1 MKKENDKI
9 AQATRRLKKHYRGN
23 ILFLAL
29 FFLLV
34 LFRLLPFFGVGQP
47 VSVTLERYAIMIP
60 IIAIPLSLK
69 YFASRLKGISR
80 PAEAATAIKIYK
92 SASYLR
98 LYTLSTVTLAFII
111 LYGYSGNMNFFWLTA
126 VLFVVFLY
134 CNPSYQELD
143 NMTKEP
149 EEEAPEGSEGNEENE
164 GNEGNEAAG
173 EKYPKNEA
181 GGEEHPEEEMA
192 EKTHLLSDEKVEKV
206 GEVSASNY
214 IERRNE
220 IVGK

>member
-1 MKKENDKI
+1 MKNKNDKI
-9 AQATRRLKKHYRGN
+9 AQATRHLKKHYRGN

-34 LFRLLPFFGVGQP
+34 LFRLLPFFGMEQP

-69 YFASRLKGISR
+69 YFANRLKGVTR
-80 PAEAATAIKIYK
+80 PAEATTAIKVYK

-98 LYTLSTVTLAFII
+98 LYTLSTVTLAFIV
-111 LYGYSGNMNFFWLTA
+111 LYGYSGNMNFFWLTV

-149 EEEAPEGSEGNEENE
+149 EKEVPEESEK
-164 GNEGNEAAG
+164 NEAAG
-173 EKYPKNEA
+173 EEYQENEA
-181 GGEEHPEEEMA
+181 GGEEYPEEEMT
-192 EKTHLLSDEKVEKV
+192 EKTHLLGNEEVEKEE
-206 GEVSASNY
+206 GVSASN
-214 IERRNE
+214 
-220 IVGK
+220 

>member
-1 MKKENDKI
+1 MKNENDKI
-9 AQATRRLKKHYRGN
+9 AQAIRHLKKHYRGN
-23 ILFLAL
+23 ILFLAF

-34 LFRLLPFFGVGQP
+34 LFRLLPFFEVEQP

-69 YFASRLKGISR
+69 YFASRLKGIPR
-80 PAEAATAIKIYK
+80 PAEAATAIKVYK

-98 LYTLSTVTLAFII
+98 LYTLSTVTLAFIV
-111 LYGYSGNMNFFWLTA
+111 LYGYSGNMNFFWLTV

-149 EEEAPEGSEGNEENE
+149 EKEVPERE
-164 GNEGNEAAG
+164 GNEGNEASG
-173 EKYPKNEA
+173 EEYPENEA
-181 GGEEHPEEEMA
+181 GGEEYPEEEMA

-206 GEVSASNY
+206 EGVSASN
-214 IERRNE
+214 
-220 IVGK
+220 

>member
-1 MKKENDKI
+1 MKNENDKI
-9 AQATRRLKKHYRGN
+9 AQATRHLKKHYRGN

-34 LFRLLPFFGVGQP
+34 LFRLLPFFGVEQP

-69 YFASRLKGISR
+69 YFASRLKGISH
-80 PAEAATAIKIYK
+80 PAEAATAIKVYK

-98 LYTLSTVTLAFII
+98 LYTLSTVTLAFIV
-111 LYGYSGNMNFFWLTA
+111 LYGYSGNMNFFWLTV

-134 CNPSYQELD
+134 CNPSHQELD

-149 EEEAPEGSEGNEENE
+149 EEEAPEGSEGNE
-164 GNEGNEAAG
+164 AA
-173 EKYPKNEA
+173 
-181 GGEEHPEEEMA
+181 GEEHPEEEMA
-192 EKTHLLSDEKVEKV
+192 EKTHFLSDEKVEKV
-206 GEVSASNY
+206 EGVSASN
-214 IERRNE
+214 
-220 IVGK
+220 